1 MFGMIWHFRTFLY
14 VSCVLQN
21 VCKDSCFGQ
30 GQSAFWVMISYAV
43 YRCYGCNCRAVRNH
57 SDLQC
62 QTQGPGIARISYS
75 GGGSVSRHRTGN
87 SLPCDMQIQCLW
99 VNHIREYLSQVYNKY
114 LSCIKT
120 YRSIFQ
126 TGGGER
132 EAFTWISRFS
142 TILHSIFIGRKI
154 QGYHSH
160 RNQKYNLHSRSNGC
174 TWGATDSNRPIPIS
188 GHFT

>member
-1 MFGMIWHFRTFLY
+1 MCHVSYRMCAKIHVLY
-14 VSCVLQN
+14 RVRVHCGSWYHTQCTDLMGVIAEKCVIIVICSVKLRVQALHAFHIEGWECVEAQN
-21 VCKDSCFGQ
+21 GK
-30 GQSAFWVMISYAV
+30 
-43 YRCYGCNCRAVRNH
+43 
-57 SDLQC
+57 
-62 QTQGPGIARISYS
+62 
-75 GGGSVSRHRTGN
+75 
-87 SLPCDMQIQCLW
+87 SLPCDRQMQYLW